1 MDLLEITKLIGI
13 SNISNVF
20 GLEDNSFLILII
32 GSFIVGY
39 TCLTFYYKIYHHN
52 ESWKNLDY
60 SEKAIVSLVI
70 GFLSILASLYII
82 TFYQHTFFKGTDLD
96 QFFLQV
102 KYISPFLYFIT
113 FSALAS
119 LPHLTSESMHTDFG
133 FVKIYILVSFVFIA
147 SLNYILILAIL
158 YFNKNWAEIGFM
170 FLLILLSLVPILV
183 SYRER
188 IWKSINSL
196 IKT

>member
-1 MDLLEITKLIGI
+1 MDLLEIIKLIGI
-13 SNISNVF
+13 SNISNAF

-60 SEKAIVSLVI
+60 PEKAIVSLVI
-70 GFLSILASLYII
+70 GFLSILASLYLVM
-82 TFYQHTFFKGTDLD
+82 FYQHTFFKDTNLD

-113 FSALAS
+113 FSALVS
-119 LPHLTSESMHTDFG
+119 LPQLTSESMHTDLG
-133 FVKIYILVSFVFIA
+133 FVKIYISVSFVFIA
-147 SLNYILILAIL
+147 SLNLILILALL
-158 YFNKNWAEIGFM
+158 YSDRNWGGIGSII
-170 FLLILLSLVPILV
+170 LLILLSLIPILV

-188 IWKSINSL
+188 IWKSMNS
-196 IKT
+196 KS